1 MDMSV
6 SKLCKIVK
14 DGAGGWCAAV
24 LRVAKSQTRLS
35 DQITTNMICPDN
47 ITGLSRDSN
56 KSTHTLKGWYNYMCL
71 LMRFVFQLQVHERV
85 KSVLIKVQGGVWE
98 NCKRKDCIS
107 YLLLSQLL
115 LPYLW
120 WREKRVCFV
129 QFWGV
134 LKEHTFKV
142 PGIEQMVDQV
152 ILG

>member
-1 MDMSV
+1 
-6 SKLCKIVK
+6 
-14 DGAGGWCAAV
+14 
-24 LRVAKSQTRLS
+24 
-35 DQITTNMICPDN
+35 
-47 ITGLSRDSN
+47 
-56 KSTHTLKGWYNYMCL
+56 
-71 LMRFVFQLQVHERV
+71 MRFVFQLQVHERV

-152 ILG
+152 ILGYLLWRDFPGGSSAKEPTCQCRRSKRCEFNPCVGKVPWRMPWQPTPVFFPGESHWHPWWATVHGIAESGHN